1 MSLGEYIRATRLQ
14 RNLSQW
20 ELSKLSGLSRSH
32 LSRLELDDYH
42 RPSAQ
47 TFLAL
52 ARVLRI
58 QPNDLYEAAGYTV
71 NVRSRR
77 SPPRTAVGQ
86 ATGSELRTPAAI
98 PVIEDIK
105 SRDVHVVGYTYFGL
119 SEKVS
124 GNTIGVLVKG
134 FHLKPYIQEGD
145 VIIVDRGM
153 QPSSGNIVLYQKN
166 GKPEL
171 KRFGRTMNNGGNGN
185 GNGDCHIYGVV
196 IGVNK
201 SLV

>member
-1 MSLGEYIRATRLQ
+1 M
-14 RNLSQW
+14 
-20 ELSKLSGLSRSH
+20 SGLSRSH

-52 ARVLRI
+52 AKGLRI

-77 SPPRTAVGQ
+77 SPPRTMAGQ
-86 ATGSELRTPAAI
+86 ITGSEVRKLATI

-105 SRDVHVVGYTYFGL
+105 SGDRHVVGYTYFVL
-119 SEKVS
+119 PEKVS
-124 GNTIGVLVKG
+124 DNTVGVLVKG
-134 FHLKPYIQEGD
+134 FYLKPDIQEGD
-145 VIIVDRGM
+145 VIIVDRDM
-153 QPSSGNIVLYQKN
+153 QPSSGNIVLCQKN
-166 GKPEL
+166 GKIEL
-171 KRFGRTMNNGGNGN
+171 KRCGNTMIHNGN
-185 GNGDCHIYGVV
+185 GKYRIYGVV

>member
-1 MSLGEYIRATRLQ
+1 MSLGEYIRAARLQ

-20 ELSKLSGLSRSH
+20 ELSRLTGLSRSH

-52 ARVLRI
+52 AKGLRI

-86 ATGSELRTPAAI
+86 ITGSEVRKPAAI
-98 PVIEDIK
+98 PVIADIK
-105 SRDVHVVGYTYFGL
+105 SGDRYVVGYTYFGL
-119 SEKVS
+119 LEKVS
-124 GNTIGVLVKG
+124 DNMVGVLVKG
-134 FHLKPYIQEGD
+134 FYLKPDIQEGD
-145 VIIVDRGM
+145 VIIVDRDM
-153 QPSSGNIVLYQKN
+153 QPSSGNVVLCQKN
-166 GKPEL
+166 GKTEL
-171 KRFGRTMNNGGNGN
+171 KRFGTAMIRNGNGN
-185 GNGDCHIYGVV
+185 GNYRIYGVV

-201 SLV
+201 SLI